1 MISPTE
7 PEYLLFRD
15 LAKQELGL
23 DWTRD
28 KKYLLETRLGPRLE
42 HLGIS
47 SFTAY
52 HQHLQQL
59 GSVDEKQYF
68 HNAIT
73 TTKTGFYRDKEDF
86 AFFRKKVLPQVY
98 ADDFAESSP
107 AIRFWSAGCSSGEEP
122 FSLLFEALEE
132 LEQRRRYQKPFDL
145 RILGS
150 DVNTDM
156 LSIGENALYLDHQ
169 MEDLP
174 EFIREKYFR
183 HAAGTGRAAYQVV
196 SEVRSQ
202 VQYRHFNLL
211 DRRYPIATRFQ
222 VIFFRNVLYYLNRPL
237 RQPLLNRLSDYLLPK
252 GWLFLGNVET
262 GYSIPGMQKIHS
274 NIFCK
279 TP

>member
-28 KKYLLETRLGPRLE
+28 RKYLLETRLGPRLE

-52 HQHLQQL
+52 HQHLLQP

-73 TTKTGFYRDKEDF
+73 TTKTGFYRDQEDF
-86 AFFRKKVLPQVY
+86 AFFREQVLPQVY
-98 ADDFAESSP
+98 TDVRAGDSR

-122 FSLLFEALEE
+122 FSLTFEALEE
-132 LEQRRRYQKPFDL
+132 LEQQRSHRRPFDL

-156 LSIGENALYLDHQ
+156 LSIGESALYLDHQ

-174 EFIREKYFR
+174 EFIRGKYFR
-183 HAAGTGRAAYQVV
+183 PTTGAGRTAYQAVG
-196 SEVRSQ
+196 EVRSR

-237 RQPLLNRLSDYLLPK
+237 RQPLLNRLSDYLLPG

-262 GYSIPGMQKIHS
+262 GYSIHGMQKIHS
-274 NIFCK
+274 NIFSK
-279 TP
+279 AP

>member
-28 KKYLLETRLGPRLE
+28 RKYLLETRLGPRLQ

-47 SFTAY
+47 NFTAY
-52 HQHLQQL
+52 HQHLLQL
-59 GSVDEKQYF
+59 GSIDEKQYF

-73 TTKTGFYRDKEDF
+73 TTKTSFYRDKKDF
-86 AFFRKKVLPQVY
+86 AFFRKQVLPQVY
-98 ADDFAESSP
+98 ADACAEDTP

-122 FSLLFEALEE
+122 FSIIFEALEE
-132 LEQRRRYQKPFDL
+132 LEQQRSYRRHFDL

-169 MEDLP
+169 MENLP
-174 EFIREKYFR
+174 EFIRGKYFR
-183 HAAGTGRAAYQVV
+183 PTTGTGRTAYQAVG
-196 SEVRSQ
+196 EVRSR

-237 RQPLLNRLSDYLLPK
+237 RQPLLNRLSDYLLPG

-262 GYSIPGMQKIHS
+262 GYSIRGMQKIHS
-274 NIFCK
+274 NIFSK
-279 TP
+279 AP

>member
-183 HAAGTGRAAYQVV
+183 HAAGTGRTAYQVV

-222 VIFFRNVLYYLNRPL
+222 VIFFAMC
-237 RQPLLNRLSDYLLPK
+237 S
-252 GWLFLGNVET
+252 T
-262 GYSIPGMQKIHS
+262 I
-274 NIFCK
+274 
-279 TP
+279 

>member
-183 HAAGTGRAAYQVV
+183 HAAGTGRTAYQVV

-222 VIFFRNVLYYLNRPL
+222 VIFFRNVLYYLDRSL

>member
-183 HAAGTGRAAYQVV
+183 QATGTGRTAYQVV

-237 RQPLLNRLSDYLLPK
+237 RQPLLNRVSDYLLPG

>member
-28 KKYLLETRLGPRLE
+28 RKYLLETRLGPRLE

-52 HQHLQQL
+52 HQHLLQL
-59 GSVDEKQYF
+59 GSDDEKQYF

-73 TTKTGFYRDKEDF
+73 TTKTGFYRDKKDF
-86 AFFRKKVLPQVY
+86 AFFRKQVLPQIY
-98 ADDFAESSP
+98 ADVCAEGTP

-122 FSLLFEALEE
+122 FSLIFEALEE
-132 LEQRRRYQKPFDL
+132 LEQQRSERGRFDL

-156 LSIGENALYLDHQ
+156 LSIGENALYLGHQ

-174 EFIREKYFR
+174 DFIREKYFR
-183 HAAGTGRAAYQVV
+183 PATGTGRAAYHVM
-196 SEVRSQ
+196 SEARSR

-211 DRRYPIATRFQ
+211 GRRYPIATRFQ
-222 VIFFRNVLYYLNRPL
+222 VIFFRNVLYYLNRSL
-237 RQPLLNRLSDYLLPK
+237 RQPLLNRLSDYLLPG

>member
-183 HAAGTGRAAYQVV
+183 HAAGTGRTAYQVV

>member
-169 MEDLP
+169 MEGLP

-183 HAAGTGRAAYQVV
+183 HAAGTGRTAYQVV